1 MNAKNCSPGTG
12 NFCPGQTQLRP
23 TRASLHAVPT
33 PPLVS
38 CSTCQGKVEGLALGT
53 SRIHAVITL
62 FPLPEE
68 SQKTGKVSRDTAKP
82 GKTTVEFPSIPEC
95 KWLGSA
101 LILSQIPAY
110 SHSASTRPCAPVQSS
125 WLSSSKFNF
134 PQHITTHNCSL
145 LQAGREA
152 PLNTSSTQVHH
163 GDLQLC
169 SYS

>member
-1 MNAKNCSPGTG
+1 MLQSPLLPL
-12 NFCPGQTQLRP
+12 CPAP
-23 TRASLHAVPT
+23 TRQLPGCV
-33 PPLVS
+33 
-38 CSTCQGKVEGLALGT
+38 KERWEGLALGT

-68 SQKTGKVSRDTAKP
+68 AQERGKVSRGTAIP
-82 GKTTVEFPSIPEC
+82 GKTTTELPSIPEC
-95 KWLGSA
+95 KWAGSA

-134 PQHITTHNCSL
+134 PQHITTHNRSFPR
-145 LQAGREA
+145 AGREA
-152 PLNTSSTQVHH
+152 PLNTASTQVHH
-163 GDLQLC
+163 RDLQLC